1 MSLQS
6 AIYEIQAKMREV
18 SGVKNAPNEPPES
31 TDNFPFVATFPGTG
45 EITAVAHGDKKGL
58 HNVYIEFHV
67 TRKDLPID
75 MRKAVPYV
83 DLIPDKL
90 LESRQDGSFTE
101 FDTFGVISY
110 EFTPMAWGA
119 VETLGYRFTINDL
132 KIREIIS

>member
-1 MSLQS
+1 MSLQA
-6 AIYEIQAKMREV
+6 AIYEIQAEMRKV

-58 HNVYIEFHV
+58 HNVNIELHV

-75 MRKAVPYV
+75 MRKAIPFVE
-83 DLIPDKL
+83 LIADAILKA
-90 LESRQDGSFTE
+90 RQAATFTE
-101 FDTFGVISY
+101 FDTFSGISY
-110 EFTPMAWGA
+110 EFAAMAWGN

-132 KIREIIS
+132 KIREIIT